1 MHICY
6 ITTVVPYGTA
16 ETFILHEIDAVQ
28 RQGHSVEV
36 IPIRPEDALQTPG
49 YRVWHCR
56 ALGGACL
63 GLAVKFFL
71 RHPLRSITACA
82 PMLFRAGGF
91 KKALKNLY
99 FFPKALATAA
109 HLQQEPAGFIHAHW
123 LATTASV
130 AYIASRLTG
139 IPWGATGHRWDIYE
153 HNALGPKFRTTAFIR
168 TIDQRGAAHL
178 RGLAPQA
185 LAEKIHVVHMGIHPE
200 ASPRIHVRPPDRPL
214 RLCMPANLVAVKGH
228 RFVLEA
234 FRLLLEQGFTAFT
247 CIFAGDGELR
257 AEIDAQIRRYGLSET
272 VQLAGHV
279 PNRELLDAYRRGEV
293 DLVLLPSLE
302 LSDSEHEG
310 IPVSLMEAMACGI
323 PVLAT
328 ATGGI
333 PELLRDGAGLLIPQ
347 QDPRAL
353 ADAIRR
359 MAEDGVLYRKTAEKG
374 LARVQA
380 DFDYDRNIQS
390 LLELMAPSPH
400 EPQDKEE
407 RRHA

>member
-1 MHICY
+1 MRICY

-36 IPIRPEDALQTPG
+36 IPIRPEDACRTPG

-56 ALGGACL
+56 ALGSACL
-63 GLAVKFFL
+63 GLAAKFFL

-82 PMLFRAGGF
+82 PMFFRAGSL
-91 KKALKNLY
+91 KRALKNLY

-109 HLQQEPAGFIHAHW
+109 HLQQEPADFIHAHW

-153 HNALGPKFRTTAFIR
+153 HNALGPKFRTAAFIR
-168 TIDQRGAAHL
+168 TIDRRGAAHL
-178 RGLAPQA
+178 HKLVSQA
-185 LAEKIHVVHMGIHPE
+185 LAEKIQVIHMGIHPE
-200 ASPRIHVRPPDRPL
+200 TDPRIHVRPLNKPL

-228 RFVLEA
+228 YFVLEA
-234 FRLLLEQGFTAFT
+234 FRLLLAQGFTAFT

-257 AEIDAQIRRYGLSET
+257 AEIEAQIRRYGLAET

-310 IPVSLMEAMACGI
+310 IPVSLMEAMAFGI

-328 ATGGI
+328 DTGGI
-333 PELLRDGAGLLIPQ
+333 PELLQDGAGLLVPQ
-347 QDPRAL
+347 QNPSSL
-353 ADAIRR
+353 AEAIRR
-359 MAEDGVLYRKTAEKG
+359 MATDKDLYRKTAEKG

-380 DFDYDRNIQS
+380 DFDYDRNIHS
-390 LLELMAPSPH
+390 LLALI
-400 EPQDKEE
+400 EPFVHKAQDKEA
-407 RRHA
+407 RGHA